1 MDLDDNMKYQYG
13 HEKLRIPIP
22 EKDEHEMFAIVNR
35 IFKGAR
41 MDVKSSDGKSR
52 MARIPGRMKRK
63 IGRIK
68 IGDLIIIS
76 PWDVQDEKADIIY
89 RYRKSQIRFL
99 IKRKMLP
106 NIIDSLI

>member
-1 MDLDDNMKYQYG
+1 MGKKNFEFLYQKKK
-13 HEKLRIPIP
+13 EN
-22 EKDEHEMFAIVNR
+22 EMFAIVNR

-41 MDVKSSDGKSR
+41 MDVQSADGKSR

-63 IGRIK
+63 LGRIR

-76 PWDVQDEKADIIY
+76 PWDVQNEKADIIY
-89 RYRKSQIRFL
+89 RYRKSQIKFL

-106 NIIDSLI
+106 YEIDSLV